1 MHKRITIYDDSKQ
14 LDWIDADNN
23 TITITIGDL
32 REALELAIDKQNSLW
47 TSQMSDSI
55 IQLCSLASMG
65 IMGWAYIKFTVAQH
79 SKELEDHRR
88 RIDAGFK
95 RIDHL
100 NDRILTLENREKELL
115 DNEKAKLEY
124 ITRIELELKLE
135 LLKKEI

>member
-1 MHKRITIYDDSKQ
+1 
-14 LDWIDADNN
+14 
-23 TITITIGDL
+23 
-32 REALELAIDKQNSLW
+32 
-47 TSQMSDSI
+47 MSDSI